1 MDAKELTNEITNF
14 LNTYGD
20 KSPEFNKAMSNE
32 HRTLQQNFTRL
43 CLAWIEHCA
52 SDEYRYDGR
61 NEASH
66 NTSKAILE
74 GFEKVQAEGGTVRIW
89 WIFHRQWHRTMR
101 TPPAGPACQ
110 PCNVYTKV
118 QL

>member
-1 MDAKELTNEITNF
+1 MVGMYYIWINHLNFYIMDARELANEITNY
-14 LNTYGD
+14 LNTFGD
-20 KSPEFNKAMSNE
+20 KSEEFNNAMSNQ

-52 SDEYRYDGR
+52 SDDYHYDGR

-74 GFEKVQAEGGTVRIW
+74 GFEKVQAEKGYNGEMLKFMSKLSGHLPTI
-89 WIFHRQWHRTMR
+89 
-101 TPPAGPACQ
+101 
-110 PCNVYTKV
+110 
-118 QL
+118 